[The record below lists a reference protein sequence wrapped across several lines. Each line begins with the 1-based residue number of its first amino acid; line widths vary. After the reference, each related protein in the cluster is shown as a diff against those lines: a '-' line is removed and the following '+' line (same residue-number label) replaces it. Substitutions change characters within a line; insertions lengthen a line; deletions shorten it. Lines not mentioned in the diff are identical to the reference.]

1 MHERWAVWLTEY
13 AQILNADGLDEPNR
27 QAQMLA
33 VNPKYIIRN
42 YLAQMAID
50 GINGGD
56 DSMLHD
62 LLRVLKRPYD
72 EHPEHEAWA
81 GLMPDWARDRAGC
94 SALSCS
100 S

>member
-1 MHERWAVWLTEY
+1 
-13 AQILNADGLDEPNR
+13 
-27 QAQMLA
+27 MLA
-33 VNPKYIIRN
+33 VNPKFIIRN

-50 GINGGD
+50 GVNAGD

-62 LLRVLKRPYD
+62 LLRVLQYPYD
-72 EHPEHEAWA
+72 EHPEHEEWA
-81 GLMPDWARDRAGC
+81 GRMPDWARDRAGC